1 MLTVLDENTT
11 VTGMGKRPYSF
22 GKNNTYL
29 NNGVNEEAIGI
40 SLTSVFKTERLFK
53 LINSLTTN
61 LVKAK
66 YSSLMLIEGDT
77 LRIKYSNHLPKDI
90 VRECSVK
97 VGGRD
102 IRLGSV
108 NRSECTS

>member
-11 VTGMGKRPYSF
+11 VTGMGKKPYSV
-22 GKNNTYL
+22 GINNTYL
-29 NNGVNEEAIGI
+29 KNGVNEEAIGI

-61 LVKAK
+61 IVKAK

-90 VRECSVK
+90 EKECRVK
-97 VGGRD
+97 VGGGISR
-102 IRLGSV
+102 
-108 NRSECTS
+108 